1 MVPQVLAIQPYLHR
15 VSVIYGEPVEY
26 EAYTTRTLD
35 PVAFS
40 RRTGDPRNGVWL
52 ANLGQ
57 GDSLDTKYDCSRFHA
72 ICFIVAS
79 CNGRLYLSSVKR
91 TGWEPYD
98 RKNKMGYLRRSWK
111 VNGLS
116 VYGPVRP
123 VCHHGM
129 FLLFPRGFV
138 AIECYVGRS
147 DFPRLSKVL

>member
-1 MVPQVLAIQPYLHR
+1 MVNLLN
-15 VSVIYGEPVEY
+15 
-26 EAYTTRTLD
+26 TRLTLRERWSLSLS
-35 PVAFS
+35 PAG
-40 RRTGDPRNGVWL
+40 RGIRGTGFGSQTWVN
-52 ANLGQ
+52 Q

-147 DFPRLSKVL
+147 DFPRLSNVL